1 MGTALHILFTSS
13 KETKNKRK
21 IRKVSGNRGDITH
34 KEKGMTSMENKEQG
48 LKKNLGIATAMAT
61 VVGCVIGSGVF
72 LKPQAIYTITG
83 GAPGLGMIAWLIT
96 GLVCIAAAM
105 TFAEVAIMIPKT
117 GGMVAYLEEAFGKKV
132 GFLAG
137 WMQSVLFYPAMIA
150 ALAIA
155 FAQQAELFIGEGKLL
170 PVAIA
175 AILFVVILNSLGSAV
190 GGSAQVIFTICK
202 LIPIILLMVFGFLK
216 GSGEHQVF
224 SPMLGE
230 GLNPA
235 VVLGQLMI
243 SVLFAFEG
251 WTNVGAIAGEM
262 KNPGKDLP
270 VAIVGGVSMIM
281 AVYFIINLAYL
292 WVLPADQMK
301 DIAVPASAVAIAVF
315 GDVGG
320 KAISLGIMISV
331 LGACNGFILSGSR
344 VCYSLAAEGTLPASK
359 TLSKINKTQVPLN
372 AILVVSILAALYAA
386 SGQFNLLTNLGVFSC
401 WIFYTLTFVAVIRL
415 RKTQPNRERTYKV
428 PLYPITPIIAIASGV
443 YVIINQLF
451 MSGMTTTL
459 LSLGSIILTLIGL
472 PVYIAVTNKNTNQQ
486 PMSNVEYT
494 E

>member
-1 MGTALHILFTSS
+1 
-13 KETKNKRK
+13 
-21 IRKVSGNRGDITH
+21 
-34 KEKGMTSMENKEQG
+34 MENKQG

-72 LKPQAIYTITG
+72 LKPQAIYTATG
-83 GAPGLGMIAWLIT
+83 GAPGLGMVAWLIT

-150 ALAIA
+150 ALAVA
-155 FAQQAELFIGEGKLL
+155 FAQQAELFIGEGKIL

-175 AILFVVILNSLGSAV
+175 AILVVVILNGLGSAV
-190 GGSAQVIFTICK
+190 GGGAQVVFTICK
-202 LIPIILLMVFGFLK
+202 LIPLILLMVFGFIK
-216 GSGEHQVF
+216 GGGNHQIF

-270 VAIVGGVSMIM
+270 IAIVGGVSMIM
-281 AVYFIINLAYL
+281 AVYFVINLAYL

-301 DIAVPASAVAIAVF
+301 DIAVPASAVAIAIF
-315 GDVGG
+315 GDIGG
-320 KAISLGIMISV
+320 KAISVGIMISV
-331 LGACNGFILSGSR
+331 LGACNGFVLSGSR
-344 VCYSLAAEGTLPASK
+344 VCYSLAAEGTLPASN
-359 TLSKINKTQVPLN
+359 TLKKINKTQVPMN
-372 AILVVSILAALYAA
+372 AILVVSVLGALYAV
-386 SGQFNLLTNLGVFSC
+386 SGQFNLLTNLAVFSC
-401 WIFYTLTFVAVIRL
+401 WIFYTLTFLAVIKL
-415 RKTQPNRERTYKV
+415 RKTQPDRERTYKV
-428 PLYPITPIIAIASGV
+428 PLYPITPIIAIVSGL
-443 YVIINQLF
+443 YVIVNQLF
-451 MSGMTTTL
+451 MSGFTTTM
-459 LSLGSIILTLIGL
+459 LSVASIVLTLIGL
-472 PVYIAVTNKNTNQQ
+472 PIYIAVTNRNRN
-486 PMSNVEYT
+486 MSNMEQVEYT

>member
-1 MGTALHILFTSS
+1 MD
-13 KETKNKRK
+13 NKQ
-21 IRKVSGNRGDITH
+21 
-34 KEKGMTSMENKEQG
+34 E
-48 LKKNLGIATAMAT
+48 LKKNLGISTAMAT

-72 LKPQAIYTITG
+72 LKPQAIYTATG

-137 WMQSVLFYPAMIA
+137 WMQTILFYPAMIA
-150 ALAIA
+150 ALAVA
-155 FAQQAELFIGEGKLL
+155 FAQQAELFIGEGFII
-170 PVAIA
+170 PVSIGAI
-175 AILFVVILNSLGSAV
+175 IIVVILNGLGSAV
-190 GGSAQVIFTICK
+190 GGGAQVVFTICK
-202 LIPIILLMVFGFLK
+202 LIPLILLMIFGFIK
-216 GSGEHQVF
+216 GSGDNPIF
-224 SPMLGE
+224 SPMIAD

-243 SVLFAFEG
+243 AVLFAFEG

-281 AVYFIINLAYL
+281 AIYFIINLAYL

-315 GDVGG
+315 GDMGG
-320 KAISLGIMISV
+320 KAISVGIMISV
-331 LGACNGFILSGSR
+331 LGACNGFVLSGSR

-359 TLSKINKTQVPLN
+359 SLSKISKAQVPIN
-372 AILVVSILAALYAA
+372 SILLVSVLGAIYAI
-386 SGQFNLLTNLGVFSC
+386 SGQFNLLTNLAVFSC
-401 WIFYTLTFVAVIRL
+401 WIFYTLTFMAVISL
-415 RKTQPNRERTYKV
+415 RKTQPDRERTYKV
-428 PLYPITPIIAIASGV
+428 PLYPVIPAIAIISGL

-459 LSLGSIILTLIGL
+459 LSAASIVLTLIGI
-472 PVYIAVTNKNTNQQ
+472 PVYAVTTKKH
-486 PMSNVEYT
+486 
-494 E
+494 